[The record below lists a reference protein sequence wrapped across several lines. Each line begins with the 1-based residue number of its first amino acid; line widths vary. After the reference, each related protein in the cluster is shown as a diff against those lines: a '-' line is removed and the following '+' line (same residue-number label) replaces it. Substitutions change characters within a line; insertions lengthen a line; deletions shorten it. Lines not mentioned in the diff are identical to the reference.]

1 MYSPDHFKL
10 QDYSEIVSFAKKYS
24 FATIVTVNDNFQT
37 ATHLPFILEEINNE
51 LYLVSHFARANDQW
65 KELQTN
71 KVLVIFSE
79 PHAYISPKNYDS
91 ELNVP
96 TWNYL
101 SVQMYGEAEIIT
113 SEEGTTQV
121 LKDMVLTYESS
132 YLEQWNSL
140 PEKFRHNLM
149 KGIVAFR
156 IKVTQI
162 QGKKKA
168 SQNRSESEKEKIA
181 VTLKNSNN
189 AIEQEMAKYI

>member
-1 MYSPDHFKL
+1 MYTPDHFKL

-132 YLEQWNSL
+132 YLEKWNSL
-140 PEKFRHNLM
+140 PEKFRHNLI